1 MKKLILTLLLVA
13 TAAFAFSQDVNFGIK
28 AGLNLSTQTG
38 DPYSDNKILPG
49 FNAGVVADIGL
60 HDFSI
65 QPGII
70 FTTKGEKIS
79 VDLVN
84 ASDVPSGTAVT
95 TTTLNYIE
103 VPINFLYHA
112 TAAPG
117 VKIYFGGGTYFAYG
131 PGGTVSG
138 NSVGGSNF
146 NEPVNFKNETNANT
160 VSYKNPDIGVNLL
173 VGLLIN
179 KKYSFFHIKSKF
191 TTILA

>member
-38 DPYSDNKILPG
+38 DPYSDNKIFPG

-84 ASDVPSGTAVT
+84 AAT
-95 TTTLNYIE
+95 
-103 VPINFLYHA
+103 FLR
-112 TAAPG
+112 
-117 VKIYFGGGTYFAYG
+117 
-131 PGGTVSG
+131 
-138 NSVGGSNF
+138 
-146 NEPVNFKNETNANT
+146 EP
-160 VSYKNPDIGVNLL
+160 L
-173 VGLLIN
+173 
-179 KKYSFFHIKSKF
+179 
-191 TTILA
+191 